1 MFFFCLQII
10 LPMSLNFHFLFHFVF
25 TGKNGR
31 TTALPRR
38 YSSYKGEEE
47 KRYSKFT
54 VIQHIDE
61 QLILA

>member
-1 MFFFCLQII
+1 
-10 LPMSLNFHFLFHFVF
+10 MSLNFHFLFHFVF